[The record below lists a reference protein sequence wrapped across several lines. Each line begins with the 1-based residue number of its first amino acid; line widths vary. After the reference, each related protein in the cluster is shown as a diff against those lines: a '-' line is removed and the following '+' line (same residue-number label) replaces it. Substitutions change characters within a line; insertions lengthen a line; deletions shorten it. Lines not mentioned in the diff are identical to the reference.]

1 MKGQNQTVSLLLIP
15 VLVLY
20 TMAYLAAPLFVNAE
34 ESTITQFTPETV
46 ESEPV
51 EPPKT
56 EGKGVSKWWYVLGLA
71 VIGGAVAASS
81 DGGGGGGGGG
91 GDGSSSTG
99 TIDTSW

>member
-1 MKGQNQTVSLLLIP
+1 MKAHNLTVSLLLIP
-15 VLVLY
+15 ALVLY
-20 TMAYLAAPLFVNAE
+20 TMAYLAAPLSVYAE
-34 ESTITQFTPETV
+34 ESMITQFTPETV

-51 EPPKT
+51 EPSKA
-56 EGKGVSKWWYVLGLA
+56 EGKGISKWWYVLGLA

-81 DGGGGGGGGG
+81 GGGGGGG